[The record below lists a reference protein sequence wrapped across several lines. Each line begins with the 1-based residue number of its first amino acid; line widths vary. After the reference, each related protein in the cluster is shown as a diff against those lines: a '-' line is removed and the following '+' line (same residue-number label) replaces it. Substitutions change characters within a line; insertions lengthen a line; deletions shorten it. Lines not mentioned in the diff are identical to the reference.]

1 MSGTIFAN
9 TTGTGAVAE
18 KRTMDYRFVKLEFRW
33 WVSCWSTATMF
44 AHTTGAVAEKRTMD
58 PRSVKIEFR
67 WWVISCWRNAE
78 VTIIIGFRCITTEW
92 A

>member
-18 KRTMDYRFVKLEFRW
+18 KRTMDYRFGKLEFRW

-58 PRSVKIEFR
+58 NRSVIVRLEFHQ
-67 WWVISCWRNAE
+67 SP
-78 VTIIIGFRCITTEW
+78 
-92 A
+92 